1 MNFNVRVYKD
11 GSKIQAKVCGMT
23 FRQFLALLMI
33 ILATCLLMLNS
44 FMLHINE
51 VLYNIPILLLLF
63 IGLFMTLFKLKG
75 LTGDKYF
82 KLKWKYITTPKVR
95 TYQTERVLKYEHK
108 EFIQSKKVKETDP
121 FI

>member
-63 IGLFMTLFKLKG
+63 VGLFMTLFKLKG

>member
-63 IGLFMTLFKLKG
+63 VGLFMTLFKLKG

-82 KLKWKYITTPKVR
+82 KLKWKYITTPKVM

>member
-1 MNFNVRVYKD
+1 MNFNVRVYID

-63 IGLFMTLFKLKG
+63 VGLFMTLFKLKG

-82 KLKWKYITTPKVR
+82 KLKWKYLTTPKVR

-108 EFIQSKKVKETDP
+108 EFIQSKKVKETAP

>member
-63 IGLFMTLFKLKG
+63 VGLFMTLFKLKG

-82 KLKWKYITTPKVR
+82 KLKWKYLTTPKVR

>member
-11 GSKIQAKVCGMT
+11 GSKIHAKVCGMT

-33 ILATCLLMLNS
+33 FLATCLLMLNS

-63 IGLFMTLFKLKG
+63 VGLFMTLFKLKG

-95 TYQTERVLKYEHK
+95 TYQTESVLKYEHK